1 MGFKV
6 AVVYFSR
13 RGRLVVLANVIA
25 AGARQVPGAEVKV
38 YRVQDPV
45 QGEDPSTFEEGV
57 LDAPPIT
64 EQAILEA
71 DAIILGAPGRQGGMC
86 GEMRL
91 FLDTWA
97 VHQTEQKI
105 GFGALKG
112 KVGSAFTSVGGHG
125 RGFGG
130 HEAILQSFHATFLQ
144 HGMVV
149 VGNPPSSLM
158 EDTMMAS
165 PFGVVMAGKE
175 GTTNQPSLTASEVKL
190 AYSMGGWTAQISR
203 MLHDADVDK
212 IDTGL
217 SPPASLPIEIQRSDR
232 DNVASHAA
240 SYPH

>member
-1 MGFKV
+1 M
-6 AVVYFSR
+6 
-13 RGRLVVLANVIA
+13 VLANVIA

-38 YRVQDPV
+38 FRVTDPV
-45 QGEDPSTFEEGV
+45 HGDDPIQFEEGV

-91 FLDTWA
+91 FLDSWA
-97 VHQTEQKI
+97 KHQAAQQI
-105 GFGALKG
+105 GYGALKG
-112 KVGSAFTSVGGHG
+112 KVGSAFTSVGGHE

-144 HGMVV
+144 HGMIV

-165 PFGVVMAGKE
+165 PFGVVIAGKDW
-175 GTTNQPSLTASEVKL
+175 TTSHPSLSASEVKL

-212 IDTGL
+212 LDTNI
-217 SPPASLPIEIQRSDR
+217 SPPASLPIAISRSDR
-232 DNVASHAA
+232 TNAAGYAA